1 MMFPVRF
8 RLCSLSAAVASLL
21 LAQPALAVD
30 RLTFTLPLLDET
42 ITLDLSEARTA
53 RELITTNPDL
63 QELDWAGEG
72 SVETLIESLLTA
84 PLPEATDGIVRQ
96 SVGHPLFE
104 QVLIA
109 ASELIQVKG
118 LPVDTSG
125 RMLAQALSAAY
136 RNDEPTLLGFLRE
149 VPGEE
154 ISLNLQV
161 LAEYAKRLRSNQDD
175 ARALV
180 QQVAAA
186 RPVSPK
192 VTAAAA
198 SGWTRSQQSVPVQHR
213 PQPLQ
218 VTVIAPTERANGRLV
233 VISHGLWDAPSS
245 FEGWAHLLA
254 ANGYS
259 VVLPRHPGSDSSQQQ
274 ALLKGKQPPPA
285 WEELRL
291 RPMDVSAL
299 IDAVETELLLSSSNV
314 DTESV
319 AVVGHSWGGTAA
331 LQLSGLQTTSR
342 KLSDRCQ
349 DPMDPDRNLSWVLQC
364 SWLKGADQGSLA
376 DQRVRTA
383 VVVSPPLRLLFD
395 ERSGPSMQAKVL
407 LVSGSRDWVV
417 PSDPEAV
424 VPLREGQPLV
434 NGHRLVLASGG
445 NHFNLWAPVDADEPS
460 VLGPLILAWIN
471 ERLGVPGTLSFS
483 DGGWGNQR
491 VPLMD
496 VTGQL

>member
-8 RLCSLSAAVASLL
+8 RLCSLSAAVASVL

-84 PLPEATDGIVRQ
+84 PLPEATDRIVRQ

-125 RMLAQALSAAY
+125 RTLAQALSAAY

-175 ARALV
+175 ARVLV

-186 RPVSPK
+186 RPVSPA

-245 FEGWAHLLA
+245 FEGWAQLLA
-254 ANGYS
+254 ANGYA
-259 VVLPRHPGSDSSQQQ
+259 VVLPRHPGSDSSQQE

-299 IDAVETELLLSSSNV
+299 IDAVEMDLLLSG
-314 DTESV
+314 SV
-319 AVVGHSWGGTAA
+319 
-331 LQLSGLQTTSR
+331 
-342 KLSDRCQ
+342 K
-349 DPMDPDRNLSWVLQC
+349 
-364 SWLKGADQGSLA
+364 
-376 DQRVRTA
+376 
-383 VVVSPPLRLLFD
+383 
-395 ERSGPSMQAKVL
+395 
-407 LVSGSRDWVV
+407 
-417 PSDPEAV
+417 
-424 VPLREGQPLV
+424 
-434 NGHRLVLASGG
+434 
-445 NHFNLWAPVDADEPS
+445 
-460 VLGPLILAWIN
+460 
-471 ERLGVPGTLSFS
+471 
-483 DGGWGNQR
+483 
-491 VPLMD
+491 
-496 VTGQL
+496 